1 MHAVDAH
8 GATAATGRIVLRAG
22 TAVFDRIGTL
32 APYRGK
38 GLATAL
44 MCALDELAARAG
56 VSERLLVA
64 TEAGAGLARRV
75 SLLDGGAGRA
85 VKHLERAG
93 RLTSHISSP
102 SPRHLA
108 PVRCICSRIHG
119 KTRST
124 RCPIP
129 ASS

>member
-1 MHAVDAH
+1 MARGSALGRAVVLPAGYVAAVSIEHGAHLMHVVDAH

-64 TEAGAGLARRV
+64 TEAGCALYRTLGWHVVSAYSTAVLA
-75 SLLDGGAGRA
+75 
-85 VKHLERAG
+85 
-93 RLTSHISSP
+93 
-102 SPRHLA
+102 A
-108 PVRCICSRIHG
+108 P
-119 KTRST
+119 
-124 RCPIP
+124 
-129 ASS
+129 